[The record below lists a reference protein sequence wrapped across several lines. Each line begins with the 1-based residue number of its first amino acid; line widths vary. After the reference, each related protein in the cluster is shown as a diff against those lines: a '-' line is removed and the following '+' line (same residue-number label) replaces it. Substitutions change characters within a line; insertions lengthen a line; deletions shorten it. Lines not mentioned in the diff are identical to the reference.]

1 MPFIWQEHTI
11 DQQPLG
17 HHWFFWS
24 CKPGQVPWPTWK
36 ISKTHGN
43 PETKLF
49 GQVRINEALGQAA
62 VISVQRHNEQVNKNR
77 DILKKLVIAMDLGQ
91 QEQAFRGHDESATSL
106 KDTFF
111 ELDNAFAEFDTAMA
125 EHLGTSTIFTG
136 MSNTIQNDK
145 SERRRRDTKWN
156 WQWDQFS
163 TLHSSPGG
171 WHHRHILQMS
181 IIACLVND
189 KGVIC
194 ERLLGFSDVSQRET
208 QRRSLLLYWKFNR
221 AAELRLT
228 TGQAAWVG
236 SEVGFRHSWKPTF
249 NMPCSFTVMPT
260 N

>member
-106 KDTFF
+106 RYFF
-111 ELDNAFAEFDTAMA
+111 WTWQCICWVRYC
-125 EHLGTSTIFTG
+125 HGGTPW
-136 MSNTIQNDK
+136 DK
-145 SERRRRDTKWN
+145 HHIYRYVKHHTE
-156 WQWDQFS
+156 WQI
-163 TLHSSPGG
+163 
-171 WHHRHILQMS
+171 R
-181 IIACLVND
+181 A
-189 KGVIC
+189 
-194 ERLLGFSDVSQRET
+194 SQT
-208 QRRSLLLYWKFNR
+208 WYKVKLTVRSV
-221 AAELRLT
+221 
-228 TGQAAWVG
+228 QHP
-236 SEVGFRHSWKPTF
+236 S
-249 NMPCSFTVMPT
+249 
-260 N
+260 